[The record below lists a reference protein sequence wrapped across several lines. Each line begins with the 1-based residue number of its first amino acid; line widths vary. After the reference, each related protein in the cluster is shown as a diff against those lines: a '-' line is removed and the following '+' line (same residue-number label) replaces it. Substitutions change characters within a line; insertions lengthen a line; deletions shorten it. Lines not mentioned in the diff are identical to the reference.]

1 MTTWTINGKTPD
13 QSFVFRSG
21 LRMQVTPEGDCREA
35 TFMAKGAGLG
45 LRPLDAVQIAYN
57 GMPIFYG
64 EVRVGGNP
72 HDVDGHQYTLRSL
85 ALRLREVTIPPGWS
99 APQQAAHLTVR
110 SLMNAVVGQLDGTVT
125 IGTIQDLGF
134 NARAIK
140 NANQQNP
147 YALLEQIVADGAGM
161 GVKVRFGVNANREF
175 FCVRARE
182 DVAALTNDMLTGATR
197 FTAPV
202 AETPCTAVLWYVTK
216 RQDGS
221 WVTHL
226 SEAPEVAV
234 YGRRVKPI
242 GLTSDDGLWEV
253 ADMTLSPSAG
263 VSVDTWTLEKDSSGG
278 IITSHDL
285 NLVKGRLTNGVGL
298 AEYTSARLYLNEG
311 QDGSEV
317 ALNVTT
323 DAQRLVV
330 VSQHGFVGTV
340 TVRSGPNEYELPDR
354 RDTWAVLTVNGQEVM
369 QLPSGTSFQYVGPIN
384 TAKLSLNLAARPSIR
399 WSANLWLFEFRPE
412 RLNTALL
419 DRLARFHYN
428 IPASAPADIELREFR
443 PPSACAGYVTLN
455 GWQSPVEAWEYRLSA
470 DRGMTVGVLAGQAD
484 DPNKL
489 AQAELIKARDGRA
502 VITALASRS

>member
-21 LRMQVTPEGDCREA
+21 LRMQITPEGDCREA

-45 LRPLDAVQIAYN
+45 IGPLDAVQIAYN
-57 GMPIFYG
+57 GTPIFYG

-85 ALRLREVTIPPGWS
+85 ALRLREVVIPPGWS
-99 APQQAAHLTVR
+99 APQQPAHLTVR
-110 SLMNAVVGQLDGTVT
+110 SLLEAVLDQLGGAIS
-125 IGTIQDLGF
+125 IGTISDLGF
-134 NARAIK
+134 NCRAIK

-147 YALLEQIVADGAGM
+147 YALLEQIASDGAGL
-161 GVKVRFGVNANREF
+161 GVKVRFGVNPNRQF
-175 FCVRARE
+175 FWVRARE

-202 AETPCTAVLWYVTK
+202 AEAPCTAVLWFVAK
-216 RQDGS
+216 RPDGS
-221 WVTHL
+221 WLTHL
-226 SEAPEVAV
+226 SEAPEAAV
-234 YGRRVKPI
+234 YGRRVKALSLDASVNPWQVVTGSYSWLASI
-242 GLTSDDGLWEV
+242 DYTTWTVPPNPPGVFADVLTDGLAGPTDPAQTAQVSGEFGALVFTGDQPIQRVVYAGSVW
-253 ADMTLSPSAG
+253 SIPPKG
-263 VSVDTWTLEKDSSGG
+263 VSSAVPS
-278 IITSHDL
+278 
-285 NLVKGRLTNGVGL
+285 RLTWSSTREPNLNRQIVGYGAGWASGVAYPPGNL
-298 AEYTSARLYLNEG
+298 PAWV
-311 QDGSEV
+311 V
-317 ALNVTT
+317 A
-323 DAQRLVV
+323 
-330 VSQHGFVGTV
+330 VSNSVAPGDSTV
-340 TVRSGPNEYELPDR
+340 T
-354 RDTWAVLTVNGQEVM
+354 
-369 QLPSGTSFQYVGPIN
+369 SFN
-384 TAKLSLNLAARPSIR
+384 TA
-399 WSANLWLFEFRPE
+399 EFRPE

-502 VITALASRS
+502 VITAVTSQG